1 MCTSLI
7 ITDTNGNAYHGRTIE
22 FSGLIPSDLSYFPAG
37 SEIES
42 ATPDG
47 KVGATFKTQYPILG
61 ATNAVI
67 TGSKQ
72 PYISEAINDQG
83 LSFSANALLGSSV
96 APVGSNHSRV
106 LSVNDLGAWIL
117 GSFKDVTEVK
127 NALAS
132 GDKEF
137 WLPVLPIMGNLPMP
151 FHYSV
156 FDKKANGIVIEFFN
170 GKVNVHDNPVGVM
183 TNGLEFPWHLLNLS
197 NYTFT
202 NVDKNTGRI
211 GNVKLAT
218 QDAGIALTAL
228 PSAQT
233 SQGRF
238 VKAAFYANYVRKA
251 KTPDEAIITLGH
263 IMNNFD
269 RPYDLSVDGDGGMG
283 DGPRSKVLSS
293 ETTDVTVMNDLSRNL
308 YYIRTINALNWSVID
323 MYKLKNLPKFTSINI
338 YDVNKVGA
346 EAFVLGVQ

>member
-1 MCTSLI
+1 
-7 ITDTNGNAYHGRTIE
+7 
-22 FSGLIPSDLSYFPAG
+22 
-37 SEIES
+37 
-42 ATPDG
+42 
-47 KVGATFKTQYPILG
+47 
-61 ATNAVI
+61 
-67 TGSKQ
+67 
-72 PYISEAINDQG
+72 
-83 LSFSANALLGSSV
+83 
-96 APVGSNHSRV
+96 
-106 LSVNDLGAWIL
+106 
-117 GSFKDVTEVK
+117 
-127 NALAS
+127 
-132 GDKEF
+132 
-137 WLPVLPIMGNLPMP
+137 MGNLPMP

-183 TNGLEFPWHLLNLS
+183 TNGPEFPWHLLNLS